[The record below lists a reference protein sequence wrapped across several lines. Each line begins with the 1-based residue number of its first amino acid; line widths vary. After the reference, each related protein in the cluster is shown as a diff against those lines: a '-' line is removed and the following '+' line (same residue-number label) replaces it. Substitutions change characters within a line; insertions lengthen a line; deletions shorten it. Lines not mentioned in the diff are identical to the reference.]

1 MKKFKTLDKT
11 WKEILFSASGFGP
24 NLLMI
29 LMGAFYSDAVNPGAL
44 NNNLLQTING
54 ACLVTPA
61 LFAVCM
67 ALAKAFDGIIDV
79 PLAALTDNL
88 KTKWGKRRV
97 PIAVCFIPMVVAY
110 ACLWMPISQSN
121 VLLNT
126 IWFVIMSLI
135 FFTSYTMV
143 LISFYGSLSTVCYDD
158 SQRLRVSSFKSFFD
172 TITYCLVYA
181 LVPVL
186 LGAFKIH
193 IDTLAFI
200 LLPLM
205 VTSIIPLFMIKEGEK
220 FEKKAIEEGYDI
232 KPLAEEPHVG
242 IKENI
247 KLTFTNKPF
256 LRWCVVNS
264 ITFFGLQ
271 MFLVSMNALICGGMG
286 LSEGQMAILNTCAF
300 APVPIML
307 YLFNKLKQKKG
318 IRFTYQTCLISFAIC
333 IFTFVIC
340 NEMIMGKDN
349 KLLKIIIGCIGGVV
363 GSWSIGS
370 FFMMPY
376 MIPAQVSS
384 VEEKLTGKNHSAM
397 YFAGQAIFTSI
408 SGAIATGVYDYLK
421 NFFITKDFSKITKA
435 VGEIIDGKLVIAR
448 EIAANS
454 LGVNVDEVFNL
465 GTLIVPFIVSIL
477 CIVGFI
483 IAFKMP
489 KNYSPKEVAKLMNL
503 EKEYEENKSLFPE
516 EDNRIIKEESLIVN
530 IALWVLSGSIFSL
543 VWNFGLVKNNNSL
556 STTNTNIKK
565 ISYVHYI
572 LSIILFPYS
581 GILYF
586 KLANNIKLKCD
597 ELNIK
602 TKNYKVLSLICGFL
616 GLGIIPSIILQK
628 QLNKIAQHE

>member
-11 WKEILFSASGFGP
+11 WKEILFAASGFGP

-61 LFAVCM
+61 LFAICM
-67 ALAKAFDGIIDV
+67 AVAKAFDGIVDV

-88 KTKWGKRRV
+88 KTKWGKRRL
-97 PIAVCFIPMVVAY
+97 PIAVCFIPMVLTY
-110 ACLWMPISQSN
+110 ACLWIPISDSN
-121 VLLNT
+121 LLLNT
-126 IWFVIMSLI
+126 IWFVLMSLI

-181 LVPVL
+181 LVPVV
-186 LGAFKIH
+186 LGAFQIH

-205 VTSIIPLFMIKEGEK
+205 VTATIPLFVIKEGEK

-232 KPLAEEPHVG
+232 KPLSEEPHVSM
-242 IKENI
+242 KENI

-256 LRWCVVNS
+256 LRWCVVNAL
-264 ITFFGLQ
+264 TFFGLQ

-286 LSEGQMAILNTCAF
+286 LSEGHMAILNTCAF

-318 IRFTYQTCLISFAIC
+318 IRFTYQTCLISFAVC
-333 IFTFVIC
+333 IFTFVIG
-340 NEMIMGKDN
+340 NEIVLGEGN
-349 KLLKIIIGCIGGVV
+349 TTLKIIIGCIGGVI

-397 YFAGQAIFTSI
+397 YFAGQCIFTSI
-408 SGAIATGVYDYLK
+408 SGALATGVYDYLK

-448 EIAANS
+448 EIAASN
-454 LGVNVDEVFNL
+454 LGVNVNEVFNL

-477 CIVGFI
+477 CVVGYL

-489 KNYSPKEVAKLMNL
+489 KNYSPKEVSELMGL
-503 EKEYEENKSLFPE
+503 SKEYQEKIDLFPK

-530 IALWVLSGSIFSL
+530 ITLWVLSGSLFSL
-543 VWNFGLVKNNNSL
+543 VWNYGLIKDVN
-556 STTNTNIKK
+556 NTNSKK
-565 ISYVHYI
+565 VSLIHYV
-572 LSIILFPYS
+572 LSILIFPYS
-581 GILYF
+581 SVLYF
-586 KLANNIKLKCD
+586 KLANNIKAKCD

-602 TKNYKVLSLICGFL
+602 TKNYKLLGLIFGL
-616 GLGIIPSIILQK
+616 VGLGIIPLIILQK
-628 QLNKIAQHE
+628 QLNKIAQYE